1 MFAGVRGPFRPPPF
15 MVQILPQ
22 HFQPK
27 FVGQLTAGLTFLS
40 LEMAVSDDAAL
51 NARLTLLRQT
61 DPAAFIEQL
70 FKTFYAPLGAVVY
83 RVVPDR
89 DVVEDILQDVF
100 LRLWQGVE
108 ALPAIDSYRAYLN
121 RMALNAALRHQQRA
135 ERQVAWDDAAPAD
148 TAPVAPDA
156 LAGLYAAE
164 AADAVAAALKQLPP
178 QCRIVFEL
186 SRYEEMSYQQ
196 IAEALE
202 ISPKTVENQMGKAL
216 RILRRE
222 LAGVLRNL
230 YWLLLYCGVAAP
242 LYHLPPSATRR
253 ELSPPE
259 PGQSIYFLER
269 VGVASPLRIY

>member
-1 MFAGVRGPFRPPPF
+1 MPV
-15 MVQILPQ
+15 
-22 HFQPK
+22 
-27 FVGQLTAGLTFLS
+27 T
-40 LEMAVSDDAAL
+40 DDAAL
-51 NARLTLLRQT
+51 NARLTLLRQA
-61 DPAAFIEQL
+61 DPVAFIEQL

-89 DVVEDILQDVF
+89 DAVEDILQDVF
-100 LRLWQGVE
+100 LRLWQGID
-108 ALPAIDSYRAYLN
+108 ALPAIESYRAYLN

-135 ERQVAWDDAAPAD
+135 QRQVAWDDAPSD

-164 AADAVAAALKQLPP
+164 ASEAVAAALNQLPP

-186 SRYEEMSYQQ
+186 SRYEKMSYQQ

-222 LAGVLRNL
+222 LAGVLKNL
-230 YWLLLYCGVAAP
+230 YWLLLYCGATALP
-242 LYHLPPSATRR
+242 PHLAPSATQRGR
-253 ELSPPE
+253 PRPE
-259 PGQSIYFLER
+259 PPQSIYFR
-269 VGVASPLRIY
+269 PHVGVTPSSRIN

>member
-1 MFAGVRGPFRPPPF
+1 
-15 MVQILPQ
+15 
-22 HFQPK
+22 
-27 FVGQLTAGLTFLS
+27 
-40 LEMAVSDDAAL
+40 MAVTDDAAL
-51 NARLTLLRQT
+51 NARLTLLRQS

-100 LRLWQGVE
+100 MRLWQGVE

-135 ERQVAWDDAAPAD
+135 QRQVAWDDAPAD
-148 TAPVAPDA
+148 TAPIAPDA
-156 LAGLYAAE
+156 LAGLHAAE
-164 AADAVAAALKQLPP
+164 AADAVAAALAHLPP

-222 LAGVLRNL
+222 LAGVLKNL
-230 YWLLLYCGVAAP
+230 YWLLLYYGATASMHHLPPVAAP
-242 LYHLPPSATRR
+242 
-253 ELSPPE
+253 
-259 PGQSIYFLER
+259 QSRQSRPAPITYFWTC
-269 VGVASPLRIY
+269 VGVTPSSRIN

>member
-1 MFAGVRGPFRPPPF
+1 
-15 MVQILPQ
+15 
-22 HFQPK
+22 
-27 FVGQLTAGLTFLS
+27 
-40 LEMAVSDDAAL
+40 MAVPDDTSL

-70 FKTFYAPLGAVVY
+70 FKTFYAPLGAVVH

-89 DVVEDILQDVF
+89 GVVEDILQDVF
-100 LRLWQGVE
+100 LRLWQGID
-108 ALPAIDSYRAYLN
+108 ALPAIESYRAYLN
-121 RMALNAALRHQQRA
+121 RMALNAALRYQQRA
-135 ERQVAWDDAAPAD
+135 QRQVAWDDAPAA

-156 LAGLYAAE
+156 LANLYAAE
-164 AADAVAAALKQLPP
+164 ATEAVTAALNQLPP

-222 LAGVLRNL
+222 LAGLLKNL
-230 YWLLLYCGVAAP
+230 YWLLLYGGAAALPSHSAPAATQRGRSRPDPPQSSYFWAPRRGNALFASQLVGPAIRPDLNP
-242 LYHLPPSATRR
+242 L
-253 ELSPPE
+253 
-259 PGQSIYFLER
+259 
-269 VGVASPLRIY
+269 

>member
-1 MFAGVRGPFRPPPF
+1 
-15 MVQILPQ
+15 
-22 HFQPK
+22 
-27 FVGQLTAGLTFLS
+27 
-40 LEMAVSDDAAL
+40 MAAPDDAAL
-51 NARLTLLRQT
+51 NARLTQLRQT

-100 LRLWQGVE
+100 LRLWQGIE

-135 ERQVAWDDAAPAD
+135 QRQVAWDDAPPD

-156 LAGLYAAE
+156 LAGLHAAE
-164 AADAVAAALKQLPP
+164 AADAVAAALAQLPP

-222 LAGVLRNL
+222 LAGVLKNL
-230 YWLLLYCGVAAP
+230 YGLLLCGGLALLSRHAPPTAAP
-242 LYHLPPSATRR
+242 AT
-253 ELSPPE
+253 
-259 PGQSIYFLER
+259 PGGQRAHPAIFGGR
-269 VGVASPLRIY
+269 VGVTPPSRI